1 MAVIMALSDFSQE
14 HRGDLRRI
22 DALLLEIGADLMREY
37 PQMREEIEPI
47 IERIKEKQVST
58 ATK

>member
-1 MAVIMALSDFSQE
+1 MALSDFSQE